1 MKKKTLLQVHFKTTK
16 RRDFILNSYNLG
28 GMGLFFFLTKTGE
41 TTPNMNFAKQKRLT
55 GAVLQVEQ

>member
-16 RRDFILNSYNLG
+16 RRGFILSSYNLG
-28 GMGLFFFLTKTGE
+28 GMGLFFFLTETGKI
-41 TTPNMNFAKQKRLT
+41 TPNINFAKQGRLT